1 MEFDHFVL
9 INTYVP
15 NGGPQNVKVPLKL
28 DYLEKLL
35 ETVKSLMK
43 KKEILLCG
51 DFNIAHTE
59 NDLAQPKQNRGRT

>member
-1 MEFDHFVL
+1 M
-9 INTYVP
+9 
-15 NGGPQNVKVPLKL
+15 KVPLKL